1 MKSCYNTAFYFNN
14 KDVSILSTEKLGHTY
29 GDRWLFQDVSFG
41 VRQGDRVA
49 LVGANGTGKSTLL
62 KIIAGKEEAKQGK
75 VVTERDLSIGYL
87 DQNPDFQS
95 FSDIN
100 SFVFNAE
107 NEQQKLISQYERLIN
122 SDTIDEKK
130 LTDITDKLSASNAWE
145 YEYQIKTILGRLGI
159 TDLNQKIENLSGG
172 QQKRLALA
180 RLLIN
185 EPDVYILD
193 EPTNHLDIET
203 IEWLETLLTSNQKTI
218 IFVSHDRY
226 FLNNICT
233 EIRELEDGVIYTHH
247 GKYDQFLQSKAER
260 ETTEALTLQKN
271 RNLLKKEL
279 EWMRRQPQA
288 RGTKSKARIEAFYDL
303 EDSTRNK
310 KSQDPL
316 KLSVEISRQGGKI
329 LEIENVY
336 KSFGGRHIINGFNY
350 VFKKGDRIGLA
361 GRNGTG
367 KSTFLNLI
375 TEELQPDQGSISVGM
390 TTVFGYYHQL
400 GLQLPEE
407 VRVIDIVKRVGEFI
421 KMGNGEEIS
430 ASQLLTRFLFPPE
443 KQYGFVNKLSGGER
457 KRLQLLQIL
466 MRNPNFLILDEPS
479 NDLDINTLNILEEFL
494 ESYEGVLL
502 LVSHDRY
509 LLDKL
514 TDQLFIFTESP
525 EIQIYNGNYS
535 DFKSEQL
542 LQEKSEKTEKRKATE
557 SHQEKAAIGSQQ
569 KRTFKEKKELESLE
583 LSIPEID
590 SEIKRLTK
598 EMNEISDHE
607 ALIKLADEIKNLTV
621 QLSVKEDRWIELID
635 KEN

>member
-407 VRVIDIVKRVGEFI
+407 VRMIDIVKRVGEFI

-494 ESYEGVLL
+494 ELYEGVLL

-607 ALIKLADEIKNLTV
+607 ALMKLADEIKNLTV

>member
-494 ESYEGVLL
+494 ELYEGVLL

>member
-1 MKSCYNTAFYFNN
+1 M
-14 KDVSILSTEKLGHTY
+14 SILSTEKLGHTY

-494 ESYEGVLL
+494 ELYEGVLL

-607 ALIKLADEIKNLTV
+607 ALMKLADEIKNLTV

>member
-159 TDLNQKIENLSGG
+159 TNLNQKIENLSGG

-443 KQYGFVNKLSGGER
+443 KQYGFVSKLSGGER

-494 ESYEGVLL
+494 ELYEGVLL

-607 ALIKLADEIKNLTV
+607 ALMKLADEIKNLTV

>member
-130 LTDITDKLSASNAWE
+130 LTDITNKLSASNAWE

-494 ESYEGVLL
+494 ELYEGVLL

-607 ALIKLADEIKNLTV
+607 ALMKLADEIKNLTV

>member
-1 MKSCYNTAFYFNN
+1 
-14 KDVSILSTEKLGHTY
+14 
-29 GDRWLFQDVSFG
+29 
-41 VRQGDRVA
+41 
-49 LVGANGTGKSTLL
+49 
-62 KIIAGKEEAKQGK
+62 
-75 VVTERDLSIGYL
+75 
-87 DQNPDFQS
+87 
-95 FSDIN
+95 
-100 SFVFNAE
+100 
-107 NEQQKLISQYERLIN
+107 
-122 SDTIDEKK
+122 
-130 LTDITDKLSASNAWE
+130 
-145 YEYQIKTILGRLGI
+145 
-159 TDLNQKIENLSGG
+159 
-172 QQKRLALA
+172 
-180 RLLIN
+180 
-185 EPDVYILD
+185 
-193 EPTNHLDIET
+193 
-203 IEWLETLLTSNQKTI
+203 
-218 IFVSHDRY
+218 
-226 FLNNICT
+226 
-233 EIRELEDGVIYTHH
+233 
-247 GKYDQFLQSKAER
+247 
-260 ETTEALTLQKN
+260 
-271 RNLLKKEL
+271 
-279 EWMRRQPQA
+279 MRRQPQA
-288 RGTKSKARIEAFYDL
+288 RGTKAKARIEAFYDL

-494 ESYEGVLL
+494 ELYEGVLL

>member
-494 ESYEGVLL
+494 ELYEGVLL

-607 ALIKLADEIKNLTV
+607 ALMKLADEIKNLTV